1 MNQLVFVYG
10 SLKKG
15 YGNHPILGNSECLGG
30 AVTKL
35 QFQMHSFGGFPAL
48 VKGDKSYQGE
58 VYLVDEA
65 TMVRLDR
72 LEGYPHFYTRQQYEV
87 YMPDSN
93 TEVDAWIYTLANED
107 EAKALPIVER
117 SSW

>member
-15 YGNHPILGNSECLGG
+15 YGNHPILGNSEFIGKAKTYLE
-30 AVTKL
+30 
-35 QFQMHSFGGFPAL
+35 FQMYSFGGFPAL
-48 VKGDKSYQGE
+48 VSGDKSYEGE
-58 VYLVDEA
+58 IYSVDED

-72 LEGYPHFYTRQQYEV
+72 LEGYPHFYTRKEHNV
-87 YMPDSN
+87 IINDEDNPL
-93 TEVDAWIYTLANED
+93 VWIYTLAD
-107 EAKALPIVER
+107 ESEAEALPIVER